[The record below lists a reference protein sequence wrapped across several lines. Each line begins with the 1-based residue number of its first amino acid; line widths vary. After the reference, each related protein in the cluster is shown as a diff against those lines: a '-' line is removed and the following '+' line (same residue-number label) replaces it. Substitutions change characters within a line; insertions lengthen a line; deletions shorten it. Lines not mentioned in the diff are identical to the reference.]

1 MGIGDLK
8 KSGDVFAGAAI
19 PPGQSL
25 GSVVQDP
32 GFGDFDVAREEAS
45 EEKDTAMGA
54 VLANPY
60 LSPSGGKPL
69 KKKSSKKPFV
79 NDTPYTY
86 KSLSLLAW
94 LATVATAIN
103 ILIGLGAIGYRLF
116 GNFEV
121 APDEEGIMAFLVGIA
136 LVLLIF
142 ALSWLLS
149 TIMTMIFMYR
159 ANANARSLGARELA
173 NSPWWCVFG
182 WIIPFL
188 NLVLPF
194 LAMSEIARAA
204 RKPRGKGWQSLSTP
218 GLVTGW
224 WACLIIGVIAQRVS
238 DRLLKY
244 EIISSSNNSIIWMV
258 SFGLIAIA
266 NIFLILTIW
275 DITKRQNENAEKAG
289 VT

>member
-32 GFGDFDVAREEAS
+32 GFGDFDVASEEAS
-45 EEKDTAMGA
+45 EEKDSGMGA
-54 VLANPY
+54 VLTNPY
-60 LSPSGGKPL
+60 LSPGGGKPL

-94 LATVATAIN
+94 LATVAIAIN
-103 ILIGLGAIGYRLF
+103 ILIGLGAIGYFLF
-116 GNFEV
+116 GNPGAV
-121 APDEEGIMAFLVGIA
+121 TDKEGIMAMLVGIA

-142 ALSWLLS
+142 VLSWMFH

-188 NLVLPF
+188 NLVQPF
-194 LAMSEIARAA
+194 RAMSEIARAA

-218 GLVTGW
+218 GLVIGW
-224 WACLIIGVIAQRVS
+224 WACLIFASIAWSVS
-238 DRLLKY
+238 DRLV
-244 EIISSSNNSIIWMV
+244 EEEMISDSIGSIISMV
-258 SFGLIAIA
+258 AFGLSTIS
-266 NIFLILTIW
+266 NVLLILTIW

-289 VT
+289 VA